1 MLAQSAPE
9 SRFSSRK
16 APGMEGIM
24 FNDNLTHLRKM
35 KKMTQEGVAE
45 KLGVTR
51 QAVAKWESGE
61 TLPDLEK
68 CRLLAELFGVSLD
81 DLANYKPEENM
92 GLSLPPKGKHL
103 FGVVTV
109 GEKGQIVIP
118 AKARKVFDI
127 SAGDRLVILGDE
139 EQGLAIIKSERFL
152 ELAEVA
158 KELLK

>member
-1 MLAQSAPE
+1 
-9 SRFSSRK
+9 
-16 APGMEGIM
+16 M
-24 FNDNLTHLRKM
+24 FKDNLVQLRKM
-35 KKMTQEGVAE
+35 KKMTQEGIAE

-51 QAVAKWESGE
+51 QAVAKWEAGE
-61 TLPDLEK
+61 TVPDLDK

-81 DLANYKPEENM
+81 DLANYEPEENL

-127 SAGDRLVILGDE
+127 SAGDRLLILGDE
-139 EQGLAIIKSERFL
+139 EQGLAILKSERFL
-152 ELAEVA
+152 ELAEAA

>member
-1 MLAQSAPE
+1 MHFG
-9 SRFSSRK
+9 R
-16 APGMEGIM
+16 EGRM
-24 FNDNLTHLRKM
+24 FKDNLIQLRKM
-35 KKMTQEGVAE
+35 KKMTQEGIAE
-45 KLGVTR
+45 KVGVTR
-51 QAVAKWESGE
+51 QAVAKWEAGE
-61 TLPDLEK
+61 TVPDLEK

-81 DLANYKPEENM
+81 DLANYEQEENM